1 MNIPMKL
8 KEELEAFSNG
18 TFSILYEQT
27 RANKGFSNLELA
39 DYNLDW
45 QDMLKGKSPLKAI
58 LLRYEDDVIRLLI
71 PQYNKTLEVGTELQ
85 HAIKKYL
92 NEL

>member
-1 MNIPMKL
+1 
-8 KEELEAFSNG
+8 
-18 TFSILYEQT
+18 
-27 RANKGFSNLELA
+27 
-39 DYNLDW
+39 
-45 QDMLKGKSPLKAI
+45 MLKGKSPLKAI